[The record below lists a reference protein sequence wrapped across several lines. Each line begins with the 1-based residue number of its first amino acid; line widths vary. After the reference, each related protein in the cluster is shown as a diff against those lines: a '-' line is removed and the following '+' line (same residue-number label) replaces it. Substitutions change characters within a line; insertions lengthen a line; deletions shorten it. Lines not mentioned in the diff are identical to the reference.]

1 MKNENLLRGEAVLPS
16 VRVAT
21 EDAELIR
28 KIRRVLRTG
37 NNVEIRRD
45 KNGNTK
51 VFKVSREIEK

>member
-1 MKNENLLRGEAVLPS
+1 MKSENPLRGEAVLPF
-16 VRVAT
+16 VRVAA
-21 EDAELIR
+21 EDAELLR

-45 KNGNTK
+45 KDGNTK

>member
-16 VRVAT
+16 VRVAA

-28 KIRRVLRTG
+28 KIRQVLRTG